1 MSASRRA
8 ASAPLDEPWLKEG
21 PPSLGVGEKIKEMEL
36 RLGKG
41 AGLKIVAALGKEKGS
56 AVASK
61 ELLDHVD
68 KSSGEYS
75 FASVADAKVG
85 YGGTTWR
92 KHGTPC
98 LPPALR
104 MLLREAK
111 SPVACEELN
120 LNAHYQMGY
129 KKVERLRATVVD
141 ESTGSEHV
149 IELRSSDEFDFYSMK

>member
-1 MSASRRA
+1 VVKAKQVAAEAAARA
-8 ASAPLDEPWLKEG
+8 AVVTVEA
-21 PPSLGVGEKIKEMEL
+21 PSLDYGDNGPSADDGGDEDWASKHGEKESGGAWAYQSFQMV
-36 RLGKG
+36 KG
-41 AGLKIVAALGKEKGS
+41 PFERKVLSMAKDAPKPNE
-56 AVASK
+56 
-61 ELLDHVD
+61 
-68 KSSGEYS
+68 
-75 FASVADAKVG
+75 AD
-85 YGGTTWR
+85 T
-92 KHGTPC
+92 
-98 LPPALR
+98 LR

>member
-1 MSASRRA
+1 M
-8 ASAPLDEPWLKEG
+8 EG
-21 PPSLGVGEKIKEMEL
+21 AWE
-36 RLGKG
+36 RGKG
-41 AGLKIVAALGKEKGS
+41 AWREGR
-56 AVASK
+56 
-61 ELLDHVD
+61 H
-68 KSSGEYS
+68 GER
-75 FASVADAKVG
+75 K
-85 YGGTTWR
+85 
-92 KHGTPC
+92 KHGEKESGGAWAYQSFQMVKGPFERKVLSMAKDAPKPNEADT
-98 LPPALR
+98 LR